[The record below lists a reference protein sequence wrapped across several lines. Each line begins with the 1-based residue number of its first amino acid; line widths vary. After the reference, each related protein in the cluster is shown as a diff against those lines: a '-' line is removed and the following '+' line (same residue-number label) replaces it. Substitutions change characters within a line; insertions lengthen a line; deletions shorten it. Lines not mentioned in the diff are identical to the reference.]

1 MTRFADVAIVGQEPM
16 ACLTEDNK
24 AGVCGVNCD
33 FARLAPPRHLQ
44 ETP

>member
-1 MTRFADVAIVGQEPM
+1 MTRVADGAIVSQDPM

-24 AGVCGVNCD
+24 AGFCGVNCD
-33 FARLAPPRHLQ
+33 FARLAPLRHLQ